1 MCEYGPSSC
10 AREQGSNPK
19 EWQRAI
25 RKNTDQAEISEEDRI
40 KAYFSIIISQMDY
53 KSFNKSIKPGLHS
66 AINKL
71 VK

>member
-1 MCEYGPSSC
+1 MNMVHLLVPG
-10 AREQGSNPK
+10 NK
-19 EWQRAI
+19 EVTQ
-25 RKNTDQAEISEEDRI
+25 KNGKELSEKNIDQAEISEEDRI

-53 KSFNKSIKPGLHS
+53 KSLNKSIKPELHS